1 MVCIKYPDVKITN
14 HQLWQIYQNNIS
26 LITFQILDKNKVL
39 SAMTIRDAKYSQVR
53 SVNIR
58 NQFPDIET

>member
-1 MVCIKYPDVKITN
+1 MANLSKY
-14 HQLWQIYQNNIS
+14 IS
-26 LITFQILDKNKVL
+26 LITFEILDKNKVL
-39 SAMTIRDAKYSQVR
+39 ASMTIRDAKYSQAR